1 MSKDTHKAT
10 ISLKGNLHD
19 LVNALARIS
28 DEFGNQIIETANVSV
43 SIGVEADDLSD
54 LVTALGDV
62 TGAVEASEGVECKVS
77 APGSAWH
84 NRRLDPTPM
93 ERMIN
98 SATGELR

>member
-10 ISLKGNLHD
+10 IALKADSIRMMTDALDAIAIQSNIII
-19 LVNALARIS
+19 VINASIS
-28 DEFGNQIIETANVSV
+28 T
-43 SIGVEADDLSD
+43 SITIEADDLSD

-84 NRRLDPTPM
+84 NRRLDLTPM

-98 SATGELR
+98 SAVE